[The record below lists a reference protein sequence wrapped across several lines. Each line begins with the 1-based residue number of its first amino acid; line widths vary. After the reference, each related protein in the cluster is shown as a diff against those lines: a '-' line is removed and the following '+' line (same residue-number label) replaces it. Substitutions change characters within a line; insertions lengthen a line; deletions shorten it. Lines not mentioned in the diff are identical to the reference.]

1 MTIFWNGD
9 FHKFLK
15 GFLSPILSST
25 WKNVWKWSAKNKFVV
40 KILLNLK
47 DDILLEKYFLCLSIE
62 LYISKQVI
70 SIPQPQ
76 EPFYPLNTFSFP
88 IFQLS
93 FNTTSLSTKYIQPKN
108 VEDFNPVVLRQKIKH
123 RIIGIYFEIFTILV
137 AKPCVHS

>member
-1 MTIFWNGD
+1 MYFLECDFTCYLILTIILIIFWNWD

-25 WKNVWKWSAKNKFVV
+25 WKNVWKWSAKNKHVL

-47 DDILLEKYFLCLSIE
+47 DDILLEKYFLCVSIG

-76 EPFYPLNTFSFP
+76 EPFYPLNTNSHFQYFNFHSTLLLFP
-88 IFQLS
+88 RNIYNQRMLKILTQLCWDKRS
-93 FNTTSLSTKYIQPKN
+93 SI
-108 VEDFNPVVLRQKIKH
+108 E
-123 RIIGIYFEIFTILV
+123 
-137 AKPCVHS
+137 